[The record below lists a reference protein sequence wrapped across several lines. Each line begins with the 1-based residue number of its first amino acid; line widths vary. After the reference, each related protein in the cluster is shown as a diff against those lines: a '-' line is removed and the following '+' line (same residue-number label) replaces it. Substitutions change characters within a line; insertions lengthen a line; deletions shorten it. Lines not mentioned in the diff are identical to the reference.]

1 MYHQGI
7 NSRTLV
13 VILHKTLKYKI
24 VDELLSFDW
33 LNFKNAEDQT
43 VMMAVFSGRSLKP
56 GRTKL
61 LTKLDNND
69 NFNVGKSSSRNANGL

>member
-1 MYHQGI
+1 
-7 NSRTLV
+7 
-13 VILHKTLKYKI
+13 LHKTFEYKV

-33 LNFKNAEDQT
+33 LNFKNEEDQT
-43 VMMAVFSGRSLKP
+43 VMMVVFSGKSFKP

-69 NFNVGKSSSRNANGL
+69 NFNVRKSSSRNANGL